1 MLSNLRGDLSF
12 VQTIRE
18 LEKEILRGQSFQG
31 PLVAKEI
38 YEILEKKNMLQ
49 RSESFSVSV
58 FNL

>member
-1 MLSNLRGDLSF
+1 MFSNLRGDLSF

>member
-1 MLSNLRGDLSF
+1 MFSNLRGDLSF

-49 RSESFSVSV
+49 RSESFSV

>member
-1 MLSNLRGDLSF
+1 MFSNLRGDLSF

-38 YEILEKKNMLQ
+38 YEILEKKEMLH
-49 RSESFSVSV
+49 RSESFSV

>member
-49 RSESFSVSV
+49 RSESFSV